1 MRTLF
6 QSCFFSFLV
15 CLASST
21 GWAQDIPPIPA
32 PTPAP
37 APPSPMPSPMPS
49 MDLGPIVVSATRVPT
64 PQAELGSSVTVI
76 TADDI
81 QRKQQRTLPE
91 VLQDAPGLYLQ
102 QTGSP
107 GGATSVYLRGTNAN
121 HTKVLIDGVEAND
134 PSAPDG
140 TFDFSQI
147 LASDIERV
155 EILRGPQ
162 SGLYGSDAIG
172 GVINIVTRTGS
183 GPPQVRAMMEG
194 GLYNTFNQTAGVSGS
209 ISRFNYDVN
218 FSHYHSGD
226 TPVTP
231 ADLVPPGRTPNADS
245 YDNKTYG
252 VKLGAGL
259 TENFDVGIV
268 ARYVDTSLLSTSD
281 DFLGPEPLRTISDNQ
296 QLFTRGTAH
305 LVLFDGVFEQTAG
318 LAYTNYHRNI
328 FDPNTAPAAPNVYNG
343 GRIKADWTGNITVM
357 PGEVVTLGAEHQ
369 LDRIDDNTPVT
380 ASMTNDAGFMQLQST
395 IGEHLFNAVSLRYD
409 SYDRFG
415 SKATYRVAPAILLP
429 ETGSKLKASVGTG
442 FKAPSL
448 DQLFQDFPAFNFF
461 ANPDLKPETSLGYD
475 AGFEQ
480 ALLDERVRFGVTY
493 FHNDIKNLIDFNNTF
508 TSFVNIG
515 RATTR
520 GAEAFVAVHPFDPLT
535 LRADYTFTLARDD
548 TTGAELA
555 RRPKNKASLN
565 AALQVNP
572 QTSLTAAILYVG
584 PWIDVSRDG
593 SVTGLMASGYTLVN
607 LGASYDLGNGVTA
620 FARVN
625 NLLNRHYQEPIGFL
639 HQGIGVFG
647 GVRAAFNSADYIK

>member
-1 MRTLF
+1 MRPLLQF
-6 QSCFFSFLV
+6 CFFGFLL
-15 CLASST
+15 CLAPSAVR
-21 GWAQDIPPIPA
+21 AQDAPPILS
-32 PTPAP
+32 PTPT
-37 APPSPMPSPMPS
+37 PS
-49 MDLGPIVVSATRVPT
+49 MDLGPVVVSATRVPT

-76 TADDI
+76 TAGDI

-121 HTKVLIDGVEAND
+121 HTKVFIDGIEASD

-162 SGLYGSDAIG
+162 SGLYGSDAVG
-172 GVINIVTRTGS
+172 GVINIVTKTGS
-183 GPPQVRAMMEG
+183 GPPQVRAMVEG

-209 ISRFNYDVN
+209 VSRFNYDVN

-231 ADLVPPGRTPNADS
+231 PDLVPPGRTPNADS

-259 TENFDVGIV
+259 TDNLDVGVV

-281 DFLGPEPLRTISDNQ
+281 DFLGPEPLRTISDSQ

-305 LVLFDGVFEQTAG
+305 LVLFDGAFEQTAG
-318 LAYTNYHRNI
+318 LAYTDYHRNI
-328 FDPNTAPAAPNVYNG
+328 FDPNTIPAVSNIYNG
-343 GRIKADWTGNITVM
+343 DRIKADWTGNITVM

-369 LDRIDDNTPVT
+369 LDRIDDNTPVR
-380 ASMTNDAGFMQLQST
+380 ASMTDDAGFVQLQST

-415 SKATYRVAPAILLP
+415 SKATYRVAPAILIP

-480 ALLDERVRFGVTY
+480 ALLDERVRFGATY

-515 RATTR
+515 RATTY
-520 GAEAFVAVHPFDPLT
+520 GAETFVTIHPIDPLT

-548 TTGAELA
+548 TTGAELV

-565 AALQVNP
+565 ATLQVNP
-572 QTSLTAAILYVG
+572 QTTLSVAILYVG
-584 PWIDVSRDG
+584 PWLDVSRDG
-593 SVTGLMASGYTLVN
+593 SASGLIASGYTLVN

-647 GVRAAFNSADYIK
+647 GVRAAFNTADYIK